1 MSQFG
6 LAQKERDLPAA
17 VAATRACVCASVSL
31 LPEARSE
38 PFCTVFREG
47 ISESIDDSTAQFIR
61 QPDGTSVATDRLAA
75 AAVKF
80 GNGSAQRIC
89 ATQLKEER
97 TRSGGDIPNQGNAA
111 DIARASYEPSAAD

>member
-17 VAATRACVCASVSL
+17 VAATRAGVCASVPL

-47 ISESIDDSTAQFIR
+47 ISESIDDSIAQFIR
-61 QPDGTSVATDRLAA
+61 QPDGTSVVTDRLTA

-89 ATQLKEER
+89 ATPQTKAER
-97 TRSGGDIPNQGNAA
+97 GAVATSRNEAMLQTLPERA
-111 DIARASYEPSAAD
+111 DESSAAD